1 MKNFVMLITFLL
13 VSFNAFSQKDTTVV
27 TLKEPIAKLVVKD
40 LIKSDAFKSEL
51 LETKKVIET
60 LKFKSIT
67 QDSITSNLK
76 VQILNLNSILIV
88 KDDQFKIQQK
98 LSKDLELALKK
109 ERLKSKLFTIG
120 TPILII
126 GALLIK

>member
-1 MKNFVMLITFLL
+1 M
-13 VSFNAFSQKDTTVV
+13 
-27 TLKEPIAKLVVKD
+27 VKD
-40 LIKSDAFKSEL
+40 LIKSDAFKLEL

-88 KDDQFKIQQK
+88 KDEQFQVQQK
-98 LSKDLELALKK
+98 LSRDLELALKK
-109 ERLKSKLFTIG
+109 EKLKSKLFTIG

>member
-1 MKNFVMLITFLL
+1 M
-13 VSFNAFSQKDTTVV
+13 
-27 TLKEPIAKLVVKD
+27 VKD

>member
-1 MKNFVMLITFLL
+1 M
-13 VSFNAFSQKDTTVV
+13 
-27 TLKEPIAKLVVKD
+27 VKD

-76 VQILNLNSILIV
+76 IQILNLNSILTV
-88 KDDQFKIQQK
+88 KDEQFRVQQK
-98 LSKDLELALKK
+98 LSRDLELALKK
-109 ERLKSKLFTIG
+109 EKLKSKLFTIG